1 MRAPCGRP
9 LSLQSPE
16 TLQTY
21 AALAILS
28 DCYPPPK
35 GRLSTCYAPVR
46 RFTQGR
52 SPFLARL
59 ACVKPAAN
67 VRSEPGSNSPIKV
80 RFAWNNLGETCS
92 LKVLQGYLLL
102 SFSLSPSIQFSAAYF
117 SRLRISS
124 QQGEEVYSGRC
135 FCQQLFF
142 GPFCFRPAPLG
153 DRGSSL
159 RRWFGKS
166 TNYFLMCFLFFNS
179 DEKYPHKRMFARR
192 LSRYWPTLCQRSIG
206 RFSQN

>member
-1 MRAPCGRP
+1 MAGHPLRPATRLCLGGPLPRQLADGTRTHLLVRAPCGRP

-28 DCYPPPK
+28 DCYSPPE

-46 RFTQGR
+46 RFTQGL
-52 SPFLARL
+52 PLFLARL

-102 SFSLSPSIQFSAAYF
+102 LFPSSLLFSFQRPA
-117 SRLRISS
+117 SRFAICTAR
-124 QQGEEVYSGRC
+124 GVEVYSGLGC
-135 FCQQLFF
+135 CQQLFL
-142 GPFCFRPAPLG
+142 PDSLPAG
-153 DRGSSL
+153 AL
-159 RRWFGKS
+159 RRQGEES
-166 TNYFLMCFLFFNS
+166 TRLDWEVNELF
-179 DEKYPHKRMFARR
+179 
-192 LSRYWPTLCQRSIG
+192 
-206 RFSQN
+206 